1 MKKLTLV
8 VLVLT
13 VVAMASCKSGQ
24 KCPAYS
30 EVSTVEKG
38 V

>member
-1 MKKLTLV
+1 MRKLALV

-13 VVAMASCKSGQ
+13 IVAMASCKSGQ

>member
-1 MKKLTLV
+1 MKKLALV

-13 VVAMASCKSGQ
+13 VVAMTSCKSGQ

-30 EVSTVEKG
+30 EVNTVEKG